1 MPYQWRFDVVWQAL
15 PFMLQGLGMTVLLTV
30 ISMAISLALGLLVS
44 LARLSKSRL
53 ATVPAWAYT
62 EFFRGTPFLVQ
73 LLWVYYSLPILTG
86 LRFSSFVSGLIALS
100 INLGAFIAEIFRA
113 GITSIEKGQREAA
126 LALGMT
132 WWQMMVRIILP
143 QAVRRVIPPLGSMW
157 VSLFKDTSLVSVI
170 AVSELMYQAKL
181 VSIDT
186 YRPMEVYTVLA
197 AIYFL
202 VTYPQARFVDRL
214 FQRHRVRA

>member
-30 ISMAISLALGLLVS
+30 AAMVLSLALGLLVS
-44 LARLSKSRL
+44 LARLSKSSL
-53 ATVPAWAYT
+53 VTLPARAYT

-86 LRFSSFVSGLIALS
+86 LRFSAFLSGLIALA
-100 INLGAFIAEIFRA
+100 INLGAFVAEIFRA
-113 GITSIEKGQREAA
+113 GITSIERGQREAA
-126 LALGMT
+126 IALGMT
-132 WWQMMVRIILP
+132 WWQMMRRVILP
-143 QAVRRVIPPLGSMW
+143 QAIRRVIPPLGSIW

-170 AVSELMYQAKL
+170 GVSELMYQAKA

-197 AIYFL
+197 VIYF
-202 VTYPQARFVDRL
+202 VMTYPQARFVDRL
-214 FQRHRVRA
+214 FERHRVRA